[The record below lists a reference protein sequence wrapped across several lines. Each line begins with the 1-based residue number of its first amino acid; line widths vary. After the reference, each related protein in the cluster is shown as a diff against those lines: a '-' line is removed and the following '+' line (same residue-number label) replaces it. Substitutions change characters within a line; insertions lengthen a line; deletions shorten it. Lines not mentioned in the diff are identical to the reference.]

1 MKHAAA
7 IASTGAEQLAL
18 QIDSRPDAALPY
30 RVKPMTPVI
39 GDAPFDDRDWFFEP
53 WWPGSSALAYIDGS
67 HVRLQ
72 TSHMADPTIAF
83 PELAGI
89 SSQFASDRLILE
101 GTLLVLDAD
110 GRPDGDLLRQRL
122 ARPASRPGVG
132 AFVVSDLLYQGG
144 QSLMSQRFEER
155 RARLMR
161 DLTDGE
167 TCVISRGLR
176 GDGSTLAEAV
186 ASMGV
191 AEISARLL
199 SAPYRSGTQDAAW
212 LRLPVV
218 EAPVTPTRPLLALL
232 QRLPL

>member
-7 IASTGAEQLAL
+7 IARSGAEQLAL

-30 RVKPMTPVI
+30 RLKPMTPI
-39 GDAPFDDRDWFFEP
+39 TGDAPFDDADWFFEP
-53 WWPGSSALAYIDGS
+53 WWPGASALAYIDGR

-72 TSHMADPTIAF
+72 TAHMADPTIAF

-89 SSQFASDRLILE
+89 ASQFAGDRLIVE
-101 GTLLVLDAD
+101 GTLLVLDED

-132 AFVVSDLLYQGG
+132 AFVVSDLLYNSG

-161 DLTDGE
+161 NLTDGDL
-167 TCVISRGLR
+167 CVTSRGLR
-176 GDGSTLAEAV
+176 GDGLTLAEAV

-199 SAPYRSGTQDAAW
+199 SAPYRAGVQDAAW
-212 LRLPVV
+212 LRLPVI
-218 EAPVTPTRPLLALL
+218 EAPITPTRPLLALL